1 VIRETF
7 AVPPLGCNCSVLGD
21 EVSGEAIVVDPGGDI
36 PRILAALAKHKL
48 TVKQILVTHAHIDH
62 IAGAASLKKITGA
75 PILYNQRDVP
85 LAKMMDFQAG
95 LFGLVVQEVELP
107 DDSLEEGRAV
117 AVGVGPEGTGG
128 VTGTILH
135 TPGHSEGS
143 VCLFLPGENL
153 LLSGDTLFAGNIGR
167 SDLPGGNGK
176 TLVRS
181 IKEKLL
187 TLPDATVVVPGH
199 GAKTTIGMERETN
212 PFLG

>member
-1 VIRETF
+1 MIRETF

-117 AVGVGPEGTGG
+117 AFGVGPEGTGG

>member
-117 AVGVGPEGTGG
+117 AFGVGPEGTGG

>member
-1 VIRETF
+1 
-7 AVPPLGCNCSVLGD
+7 
-21 EVSGEAIVVDPGGDI
+21 
-36 PRILAALAKHKL
+36 
-48 TVKQILVTHAHIDH
+48 
-62 IAGAASLKKITGA
+62 
-75 PILYNQRDVP
+75 
-85 LAKMMDFQAG
+85 
-95 LFGLVVQEVELP
+95 
-107 DDSLEEGRAV
+107 
-117 AVGVGPEGTGG
+117 
-128 VTGTILH
+128 
-135 TPGHSEGS
+135 

>member
-85 LAKMMDFQAG
+85 
-95 LFGLVVQEVELP
+95 V
-107 DDSLEEGRAV
+107 GR
-117 AVGVGPEGTGG
+117 VGRGG